1 MLLKDTN
8 GKYVF
13 GFMEYDG
20 DFLVYVINSSNQYYE
35 AKIEGKDLI
44 KRLGLITEP
53 LDEDSKTTLT
63 IVDGNGGEI
72 DGGDPISNCI
82 NVKVTLSVQKLS
94 QDLGGCDAAAAVII
108 LNEFKLD
115 IKEKNLTL
123 VLSHIDDVAER
134 RRKEIKLS
142 SDHYNE
148 LTGINQ
154 QLTTELTAI
163 TKRNENVRSDL
174 VKAYLPMVNSKKRR
188 IEELTHEVSS
198 LKKTVQFNEGDGF
211 SDDSDGR

>member
-1 MLLKDTN
+1 
-8 GKYVF
+8 
-13 GFMEYDG
+13 
-20 DFLVYVINSSNQYYE
+20 
-35 AKIEGKDLI
+35 
-44 KRLGLITEP
+44 
-53 LDEDSKTTLT
+53 
-63 IVDGNGGEI
+63 
-72 DGGDPISNCI
+72 
-82 NVKVTLSVQKLS
+82 
-94 QDLGGCDAAAAVII
+94 
-108 LNEFKLD
+108 
-115 IKEKNLTL
+115 LTL